1 MTCTYEVVSV
11 YVCPYCSHDNETIGP
26 CARCGLAGNP
36 SKTPWGIKD
45 NRHTK
50 YWHKYNWQAQQDFDN
65 YQERANSRNHN
76 TIMSAIRPKGK
87 LKDARFLRAGRPATM
102 DFRGG
107 ISNRDEEAEQEQ
119 PPAGGGPGNQ
129 AGQPAGGQPA
139 GGPEEP
145 EAQIP
150 REENQPRPEAEYE
163 GGEQFVPL
171 RGLPNFRFVVR
182 PGSKFPVEFY
192 HIKEHRRPDYGY
204 EPDPEKRFPKGPRK
218 YLPRGICLVELP
230 NGMRIPFY
238 SSSGSNAKPGV
249 DPSDWL
255 PLMGIG
261 YKSPETPDGYW
272 FNKLNLPDTRDPDK
286 GGNEYEDCWEVKE
299 LQQVREWLT
308 KNWPGS
314 RIIKMVRHAKEGPTD
329 EAKIFY
335 SQMFIEKYPPL
346 PSPNNSP
353 GPKHYEQYNK
363 VLEDLQKGIKPPEK
377 SPEPKKKEA
386 KMEKS
391 PEPKKALTQLEYSGK
406 PMFGTYNLPSDERTE
421 ALVELAIRY
430 RYQHFNLSDNY
441 GNEHMIAPILNRH
454 TDVGFVVYTKIDPK
468 EISNRDGLPLAQKQP
483 VAEAVQYAM
492 DQYADHITV
501 GVALH
506 WPGNFSRGAPKTDKI
521 KLYREFANACVFHN
535 VAHEGVSNFNV
546 EHLKMYHEAAGHYP
560 DYNEIEF
567 NPIHADWETI
577 KFCQK
582 NNIRVIGFST
592 MGHGTIDH
600 EPKTDLIR
608 WAATHLAR
616 INHKSFA
623 NAINDVVITSQKHIV
638 DNILMPGTKPMTKE
652 ELTALQNKYQGKY
665 QGWGNKESGTSGSS
679 PSTHHIYANPSPQMS
694 NTTTPV
700 QMRPRATHDYQ
711 PTGYAYTKPEL
722 LIALDIDDTL
732 VDTSQRMRSAKR
744 MGLFDPK
751 QVGKKQHPKGREA
764 FREFFYS
771 SDRFSLDKPIRG
783 AVDFAHAMLKEG
795 YKIAYITGRPD
806 TTLELTKSQLRN
818 LGFPLSNDKYGA
830 TLVYCKPAT
839 AKETA
844 AWKKNILSSLQ
855 STYDVRFFFDNNPKN
870 LEAGRQLGIPGLY
883 LAIDQYTGITA
894 LADRF
899 KKAPAHLDNPSHV
912 DVSSYRRA
920 AGCIVQRATDKKV
933 LLLRRSPK
941 ETSMHG
947 LYELPGGKLEE
958 GETPKQT
965 AKIETKEEAG
975 MDVKIVKELTPVH
988 VDHDMKKCYHCF
1000 LARPKKNAKV
1010 VLSEEHDAYK
1020 WVTPEEALTM
1030 SEPLSHHAE
1039 HFFRLMTGM
1048 KVNPVPLSEDEEELA
1063 YRELFDE
1070 SPWANPPGI
1079 VPIMTGEPTG
1089 KHTKLGTIFAEVFIG
1104 RNIGA
1109 DVGEVVQAIYRGVV
1123 GGRTTMAEKRM
1134 AMAVASMQKEL
1145 SDKATELGGNAVA
1158 NLRVDYEMVQGAA
1171 SVTLIAHGDAIKT
1184 STVRNNPGGG
1194 VATKLYREFNG
1205 KAPDKI
1211 EKTSIKIPTTLVR
1224 VGEGGCWSVGYRSDK
1239 EGHGEKQKYI
1249 HEFGD
1254 FGRFPKKKPKKGHRK
1269 EPDLYAALDEKGNVI
1284 DLRII
1289 GGTFSL
1295 DVDPD
1300 TGINWLVG

>member
-65 YQERANSRNHN
+65 YQERANSRNHSA
-76 TIMSAIRPKGK
+76 IMSAIRPKGK

-102 DFRGG
+102 NFAIYG
-107 ISNRDEEAEQEQ
+107 EQQIQEQLNEQ
-119 PPAGGGPGNQ
+119 PPPEDPEQ
-129 AGQPAGGQPA
+129 PEQQGQQGQGQQGQQPL
-139 GGPEEP
+139 PEEAP
-145 EAQIP
+145 EQQVP
-150 REENQPRPEAEYE
+150 RQREEVAPEVEFEE
-163 GGEQFVPL
+163 GERLVEM
-171 RGLPNFRFVVR
+171 RGTPYKFVVAPGEKYPIEFHHVR
-182 PGSKFPVEFY
+182 PTNQKLYAIPDGEEDSKGNLV
-192 HIKEHRRPDYGY
+192 K
-204 EPDPEKRFPKGPRK
+204 KV
-218 YLPRGICLVELP
+218 LPRGLCLVELP

-238 SSSGSNAKPGV
+238 SSSGSNFKKGV
-249 DPSDWL
+249 IASDWL
-255 PLMGIG
+255 PIFGINH
-261 YKSPETPDGYW
+261 W
-272 FNKLNLPDTRDPDK
+272 FNKRSMGYHLTECWGVEELKEIRAWLQENWTPKRIYKMIRYAKPYGTI
-286 GGNEYEDCWEVKE
+286 NEK
-299 LQQVREWLT
+299 
-308 KNWPGS
+308 
-314 RIIKMVRHAKEGPTD
+314 
-329 EAKIFY
+329 FY
-335 SQMFIEKYPPL
+335 SQMFIKKYPPL
-346 PSPNNSP
+346 PSDGNITP
-353 GPKHYEQYNK
+353 EQEIQCEK
-363 VLEDLQKGIKPPEK
+363 VIADLKSKSPEK
-377 SPEPKKKEA
+377 SPEPKKEKPD
-386 KMEKS
+386 KPEKS
-391 PEPKKALTQLEYSGK
+391 PEPKKALAELEYSER

-421 ALVELAIRY
+421 AVVESAIRY
-430 RYQHFNLSDNY
+430 DYRHFNLSDNY

-454 TDVGFVVYTKIDPK
+454 KDVGFVVYTKIDPK

-483 VAEAVQYAM
+483 VDEAVQYAV

-521 KLYREFANACVFHN
+521 KVYREFANACVRYN

-546 EHLKMYHEAAGHYP
+546 EHLKMYHKAAGHYP

-652 ELTALQNKYQGKY
+652 ELTALQIKYGGKY

-764 FREFFYS
+764 FREYFYS
-771 SDRFSLDKPIRG
+771 SDRFSLDKPIAG

-839 AKETA
+839 ARDTP

-899 KKAPAHLDNPSHV
+899 KKAPAHLDNPNHV

-1211 EKTSIKIPTTLVR
+1211 EKTNIKIPTTLVR